1 MNKKSSKKKYI
12 IWGVVVVAIIVVVFL
27 LIFNKKEVTYSTEE
41 VTLGDVRQTISVT
54 GQIKSKNSA
63 TLRFKINGI
72 IDKLYADIGDSIYKG
87 ELLATIST
95 QDLERRLAQSRADL
109 GSAEVAVENAAQSV
123 ADTKTENN
131 QAISTIYT
139 DAPVTLAQILNNA
152 QKVHASLSGFYN
164 YSGEILSAIEQ
175 STPNYQLIINSKTA
189 KTNADAA
196 ILSIS
201 TELTNFPASASTEDI
216 DRVLSAINTPIQ
228 SLQNA
233 LSALISNVNGI
244 KTGLQV
250 SASTLETYK
259 STLASAQTNLN
270 TAIADEISL
279 RSDLD
284 DVLVNNRL
292 SLNSVESNY
301 RLKVAQLASAQ
312 AAVATAR
319 QNLDDAYMRSPIKG
333 IVSAKNKEIGELVTV
348 NDVVYK
354 IIDGDDIEVVA
365 DIPEVDIGQIVVGN
379 SADGTLDALNPDE
392 HFILNLVSI
401 EPDQTMIDG
410 VVHYKTRFEFENV
423 DPRFKS
429 GMSVNLDILVAQAN
443 DVITVSRRSIT
454 QRDGKSYLQIFK
466 GQGQLPEERE
476 VTVGL
481 RGDQNAE
488 ILSGLKVGEKIII
501 ND

>member
-1 MNKKSSKKKYI
+1 MNKKSSKKKYV
-12 IWGVVVVAIIVVVFL
+12 IWGTVIVSIIIVALFF
-27 LIFNKKEVTYSTEE
+27 IFNKKEVTYSTEE
-41 VTLGDVRQTISVT
+41 VTLGNVSQTISVT

-63 TLRFKINGI
+63 TLRFKISGI
-72 IDKLYADIGDSIYKG
+72 IDKLYANIGDIIYKG

-95 QDLERRLAQSRADL
+95 QDLERKLAQARADL
-109 GSAEVAVENAAQSV
+109 GSAEVAVENATQSV

-131 QAISTIYT
+131 QSVSTIYT

-152 QKVHASLSGFYN
+152 QKAHASLSGFYN

-189 KTNADAA
+189 KVNADAA

-201 TELTNFPASASTEDI
+201 MELTNFPANASTEDI
-216 DRVLSAINTPIQ
+216 DQVLSAINAPIQ

-233 LSALISNVNGI
+233 LSALISNINGI

-259 STLASAQTNLN
+259 ATLATAQTNLN
-270 TAIADEISL
+270 TAIADEIGL
-279 RSDLD
+279 RADLND
-284 DVLVNNRL
+284 ILINNQL
-292 SLNSVESNY
+292 DLNTAESNY

-333 IVSAKNKEIGELVTV
+333 IVATKNKEIGELVTV
-348 NDVVYK
+348 SDVVYK

-365 DIPEVDIGQIVVGN
+365 DIPEVDIGQIALGN
-379 SADGTLDALNPDE
+379 SADGTLDALDPDE
-392 HFILNLVSI
+392 HFALNLVSI

-410 VVHYKTRFEFENV
+410 VVHYKTRFEFESV

-429 GMSVNLDILVAQAN
+429 GMSVNLDILVAQAD

-466 GQGQLPEERE
+466 GPGQSPEERE
-476 VTVGL
+476 VTIGL

-488 ILSGLKVGEKIII
+488 VVSGLTVGEKIII